1 MEQPQELE
9 VWYVLPTI
17 RKALA
22 TELKT
27 LGLSQKDI
35 AKKLD
40 ITPAAV
46 SYYIKSKRAN
56 KMVIEIDD
64 DIKKSINISAKK
76 IIDETSTVLTEIQ
89 KNLRL
94 FRDSKKLCMLHK
106 KMTKVQCDCT
116 ICCNNQ
122 EG

>member
-22 TELKT
+22 TELKL

-35 AKKLD
+35 AKKLE

-56 KMVIEIDD
+56 KMEIEMGEE
-64 DIKKSINISAKK
+64 IKKSLNISAKK
-76 IIDETSTVLTEIQ
+76 IIEETSTVLTEIQ
-89 KNLRL
+89 KNLKL
-94 FRDSKKLCMLHK
+94 FRDSKKLCVLHK
-106 KMTKVQCDCT
+106 KLTEVNCDCT

-122 EG
+122 G